1 MPLALGRTLLRL
13 LPQIILTPL
22 MLAQTAQ
29 IPRFAFAG
37 AILLAAAAPAFALK
51 YAAPEHNLKAD
62 PAIPKWTPGTV
73 TSVPEEEFNLVG
85 ADIMDEITLGW
96 VKLFR
101 QAYPKLSV
109 TMEARASGTG
119 VNALTAGIAH
129 AAPVGREALPA
140 EHEAFVKKFG
150 YAPFAIKV
158 ATGSLGSLGKT
169 ATSVI
174 LVAKSNP
181 IKGLTFKQLDQI
193 YSKSH
198 KLGGGDIT
206 TWGQLGLT
214 GEWANR
220 AIHTYGLKPPNGIEQ
235 FVKWKVLQNG
245 EWRDGIQHVK
255 GIGFTHAFTVAS
267 NDMKTQLGGLTYGL
281 LANLT
286 PDVRVVPLS
295 KNEGGPFIAPTIETV
310 YNHTYPLSRYVYIFL
325 NRPPGT
331 KLEPKTKE
339 FLKCVLSQQGQ
350 QVVAAEG
357 VFMPLLPSVV
367 AEELAK
373 LD

>member
-1 MPLALGRTLLRL
+1 MKSSPF
-13 LPQIILTPL
+13 
-22 MLAQTAQ
+22 
-29 IPRFAFAG
+29 RFSRPVAFA
-37 AILLAAAAPAFALK
+37 ALLVAAAVPAFALK
-51 YAAPEHNLKAD
+51 FAAIEHHLKAD
-62 PAIPKWTPGTV
+62 PSIPAWKPGPV
-73 TSVPEEEFNLVG
+73 TSIPEEEFNLVG

-96 VKLFR
+96 VKIFR
-101 QAYPKLSV
+101 EAYPKLSV
-109 TMEARASGTG
+109 TMEARASGSG
-119 VNALTAGIAH
+119 VPALTEGKAH

-140 EHEAFVKKFG
+140 EHDAFVKKYG
-150 YAPFAIKV
+150 YEPFAIKV

-198 KLGGGDIT
+198 KRGGPEIT

-214 GEWANR
+214 GEWADR
-220 AIHTYGLKPPNGIEQ
+220 EIHTYGLKPPNGIEQ

-245 EWRDGIQHVK
+245 EWRDGIQNVK

-267 NDMKTQLGGLTYGL
+267 NDMKTQLGGLTYAL

-286 PDVRVVPLS
+286 PDVRVVPLAE
-295 KNEGGPFIAPTIETV
+295 KDGTPFIMPTIETV
-310 YNHTYPLSRYVYIFL
+310 YNHTYPLSRYVYIYL

-367 AEELAK
+367 KEELAK
-373 LD
+373 LE

>member
-1 MPLALGRTLLRL
+1 MNYSSF
-13 LPQIILTPL
+13 
-22 MLAQTAQ
+22 
-29 IPRFAFAG
+29 RFTRPVAFAVF
-37 AILLAAAAPAFALK
+37 LVAAAVPAFALK
-51 YAAPEHNLKAD
+51 FAAIEHHLKAD
-62 PAIPKWTPGTV
+62 PSIPAWKPGPV
-73 TSVPEEEFNLVG
+73 TTIPEEEFNLVG

-101 QAYPKLSV
+101 EAYPKLSV
-109 TMEARASGTG
+109 TMEARASGSG
-119 VNALTAGIAH
+119 VPALTEGKAH

-140 EHEAFVKKFG
+140 EHDAFVKKYG
-150 YAPFAIKV
+150 YEPFAIKV

-169 ATSVI
+169 ATSIV

-181 IKGLTFKQLDQI
+181 IKGLTFQQLDQI

-198 KLGGGDIT
+198 KLGGPDIT
-206 TWGQLGLT
+206 KWGQLGLT
-214 GEWANR
+214 GEWADR
-220 AIHTYGLKPPNGIEQ
+220 EIHTYGLKPPNGIEQ

-245 EWRDGIQHVK
+245 EWRDGIQNVK
-255 GIGFTHAFTVAS
+255 GQGFTHAFTVAS
-267 NDMKTQLGGLTYGL
+267 NDMKTQLGGLTYAL

-286 PDVRVVPLS
+286 PDVRVVPLAE
-295 KNEGGPFIAPTIETV
+295 KEGQPFVMPTIETV
-310 YNHTYPLSRYVYIFL
+310 YNHTYPLSRYVYIYL
-325 NRPPGT
+325 NRPPGS

-367 AEELAK
+367 KEELAK
-373 LD
+373 LE

>member
-1 MPLALGRTLLRL
+1 
-13 LPQIILTPL
+13 
-22 MLAQTAQ
+22 MLAQNAQ
-29 IPRFAFAG
+29 FPRFALVG
-37 AILLAAAAPAFALK
+37 AILLAAATPASALK
-51 YAAPEHNLKAD
+51 FAPVEHQIKAD
-62 PAIPKWTPGTV
+62 PAIPVWKPGPV

-101 QAYPKLSV
+101 EAYPRLSV
-109 TMEARASGTG
+109 TMEARASGSG
-119 VNALTAGIAH
+119 VPALTEGKAH

-150 YAPFAIKV
+150 YEPFRIKV

-169 ATSVI
+169 ATSII

-198 KLGGGDIT
+198 KRGGEALT
-206 TWGQLGLT
+206 KWGQLGLG
-214 GEWANR
+214 GEWADR
-220 AIHTYGLKPPNGIEQ
+220 PIHTYGLKPPNGIEQ
-235 FVKWKVLQNG
+235 FVKWKVLENG
-245 EWRDGIQHVK
+245 EWRDGIQQVK
-255 GIGFTHAFTVAS
+255 GVGFTHAFTVAS
-267 NDMKTQLGGLTYGL
+267 NDMKTQLGGITYAL
-281 LANLT
+281 LANVT
-286 PDVRVVPLS
+286 PDVRVVPLAR
-295 KNEGGPFIAPTIETV
+295 NEGDPFIMPTIETI
-310 YNHTYPLSRYVYIFL
+310 YKHTYPLSRYVYIYI

-367 AEELAK
+367 QEELAK
-373 LD
+373 LE